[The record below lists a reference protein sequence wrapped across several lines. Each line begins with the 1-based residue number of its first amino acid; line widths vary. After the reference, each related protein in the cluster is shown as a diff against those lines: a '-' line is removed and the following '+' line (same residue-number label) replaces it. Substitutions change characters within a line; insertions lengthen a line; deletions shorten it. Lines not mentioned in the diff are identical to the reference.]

1 MKTEQLIIKNLLN
14 NHVYSQKVLPYL
26 KDEYFKDSDLIA
38 FRLIREYTIKYGK
51 QPSKDELLV
60 SIPQVR
66 GYTDDLIKTTLKEIE
81 SLDLAEITTNVDW
94 LVDKTEQFCS
104 DRAIENAI
112 RESISI
118 LNSGGKKNRDII
130 PDLLSEALGI
140 TFDPSIG
147 HDYLEDYEERY
158 DLLHNPVRRI
168 PFDLDML
175 NRITKNGLP
184 PKTLNVIVGG
194 INVGKAQP
202 LSTPIPTPTGWK
214 LFGDL
219 KIGDVVFGSD
229 GKEINVTGIF
239 PQGGKD
245 VYKITFRDGRSTECC
260 GEHLWSVFDGT
271 KQGDIWKKRDIFNWS
286 IVTTKEIMTR
296 LISNKNAKN
305 QLFIPLTQPVNYPK
319 KDLKIHPYI
328 LGVLLG
334 GGHLPHNEITNTD
347 DDVLHKINS
356 LLPKDHF
363 LSTKKDS
370 ITHCITVKR
379 NEKLWEQEG
388 ITRRKWYRNGN
399 KVKQN
404 LIRVFLRDYNLSNC
418 RSWDKFIPEDYQ
430 YSSVEDRI
438 ELLQGLMDSDGYI
451 SKNGSCA
458 LNTASLKLANQLCLL
473 VRSLGGLSKI
483 HHKKNKFYKYQGI
496 KVPARDSFCVYI
508 RMPKDFPNIF
518 SCQKKCERYERLTNK
533 FERKLRIKSIE
544 HIGQKECQCISVS
557 APNKLYLTENYI
569 VTHNTLCMCHMAA
582 ANLAAGKNVLYITLE
597 MAEEEIASR
606 IDANL
611 LDIALDDLSVVDKH
625 VFTGKIKDLKTK
637 ALGKLVIKE
646 YPTSGANVI
655 HFKSLLNELMIKKDF
670 RPDIIYIDYINIC
683 GCASMKFNGDTY
695 NYVKAI
701 SQELRGWAVE
711 EQLPIVSG
719 TQLTRKGFGSSQP
732 GMDDT
737 SESFAL
743 PATVDFMIA
752 IVTSPELDQLG
763 QYMVFQLKNRYGN
776 KKKNA
781 AFVIGVDMDKQRL
794 YNVTQPGGQQQP
806 VSPPPLPSIIVQ
818 QPGGLANKFQ
828 GIKI

>member
-1 MKTEQLIIKNLLN
+1 MRTEQLIIKNLLN
-14 NHVYSQKVLPYL
+14 NNVYSQKVLPYL

-38 FRLIREYTIKYGK
+38 FRLIREYVIKYGK

-66 GYTDDLIKTTLKEIE
+66 GYTDAIIGTTLKEVE
-81 SLDLAEITTNVDW
+81 DFDLTEITTNVDW

-118 LNSGGKKNRDII
+118 LNSDGKKSKDVI

-140 TFDPSIG
+140 TFDPSVG

-158 DLLHNPVRRI
+158 DLLHNPIRRI
-168 PFDLDML
+168 PFDLDMF

-184 PKTLNVIVGG
+184 PKTLNIIIGG
-194 INVGKAQP
+194 INVGK
-202 LSTPIPTPTGWK
+202 T
-214 LFGDL
+214 
-219 KIGDVVFGSD
+219 
-229 GKEINVTGIF
+229 
-239 PQGGKD
+239 
-245 VYKITFRDGRSTECC
+245 
-260 GEHLWSVFDGT
+260 
-271 KQGDIWKKRDIFNWS
+271 
-286 IVTTKEIMTR
+286 
-296 LISNKNAKN
+296 
-305 QLFIPLTQPVNYPK
+305 LTM
-319 KDLKIHPYI
+319 
-328 LGVLLG
+328 
-334 GGHLPHNEITNTD
+334 
-347 DDVLHKINS
+347 S
-356 LLPKDHF
+356 
-363 LSTKKDS
+363 
-370 ITHCITVKR
+370 
-379 NEKLWEQEG
+379 
-388 ITRRKWYRNGN
+388 
-399 KVKQN
+399 
-404 LIRVFLRDYNLSNC
+404 
-418 RSWDKFIPEDYQ
+418 
-430 YSSVEDRI
+430 
-438 ELLQGLMDSDGYI
+438 
-451 SKNGSCA
+451 
-458 LNTASLKLANQLCLL
+458 
-473 VRSLGGLSKI
+473 
-483 HHKKNKFYKYQGI
+483 
-496 KVPARDSFCVYI
+496 
-508 RMPKDFPNIF
+508 
-518 SCQKKCERYERLTNK
+518 
-533 FERKLRIKSIE
+533 
-544 HIGQKECQCISVS
+544 
-557 APNKLYLTENYI
+557 
-569 VTHNTLCMCHMAA
+569 HMAA

-611 LDIALDDLSVVDKH
+611 LDIALDDLSVIDRH
-625 VFTGKIKDLKTK
+625 IFTSKIKDLKTK

-655 HFKSLLNELMIKKDF
+655 HFKSLLNELMIKKNF

-695 NYVKAI
+695 NYVKMIA
-701 SQELRGWAVE
+701 QELRGWAVE
-711 EQLPIVSG
+711 ECLPIVSG

-794 YNVTQPGGQQQP
+794 YNVTQPGGQQP
-806 VSPPPLPSIIVQ
+806 PIPPPIIVQ